1 MFDLDI
7 FQGSDN
13 QKAKQLAVNIL
24 TKFSEKGRWH
34 NIKPVYLKKVKFFSR
49 SKQ

>member
-13 QKAKQLAVNIL
+13 QKSKTACCKYIL
-24 TKFSEKGRWH
+24 TKFLEKGRWH
-34 NIKPVYLKKVKFFSR
+34 NIK
-49 SKQ
+49 